1 MVCITKKQARLSVSV
16 LASTNS
22 VVTDSVLRLWLRWFQ
37 SRTRS
42 RYWDSEKSSLGLGI
56 NIETQKN
63 PVLVSKLRIRKLQSR
78 NQSQNRDS
86 KNTSLGLSLK
96 SLNSVSLI
104 TDLTLDNCS
113 HFEFSFKYFGCCYIC
128 PRGSCPRIPWS
139 KGTNVQGTVVQ
150 GDFGSSRLLSTETFT
165 SDKLAQIIFYILYWM
180 LWYWLIIKWQKK

>member
-1 MVCITKKQARLSVSV
+1 MVCITIKQSKARLSVSV

-22 VVTDSVLRLWLRWFQ
+22 VVADSVLRLWLRWFQ

-63 PVLVSKLRIRKLQSR
+63 PVLVLVSKLRIRKLQSR
-78 NQSQNRDS
+78 TRSQNRDS

-104 TDLTLDNCS
+104 TDLSLDNCS
-113 HFEFSFKYFGCCYIC
+113 HFEFSFKFFGCCYIC
-128 PRGSCPRIPWS
+128 PRGSCPKTPLSRGTKVQRTIFKGNFGPRRLFS
-139 KGTNVQGTVVQ
+139 K
-150 GDFGSSRLLSTETFT
+150 ETFT
-165 SDKLAQIIFYILYWM
+165 NEKIAQIDLF
-180 LWYWLIIKWQKK
+180 